1 MRTFSIFACLA
12 GLSLPDVIYSAHLT
26 IFHDMFDE
34 FNPLGLFSILFGMMI
49 PSGSYFGS
57 WSNESLTPMGA
68 TQCRHVNANRACLV
82 VQHWWPNPNVLE
94 VSSPKPGRLAKRKRR
109 SYLATSRCMYI
120 YIHIIMCMYK
130 AYITVCIYIHR
141 VMVPSDSPPV
151 DTDSARLNYSWIN
164 LEWGH
169 DIRWWQRRIERKQQ
183 PLIFGWSN
191 KFHHW
196 LAHPLVIKPSYRR
209 SSFSWWFF
217 SHVPQMTKASGFR
230 GLS

>member
-120 YIHIIMCMYK
+120 YIYTHKLY
-130 AYITVCIYIHR
+130 AFTF
-141 VMVPSDSPPV
+141 
-151 DTDSARLNYSWIN
+151 T
-164 LEWGH
+164 EWWFLL
-169 DIRWWQRRIERKQQ
+169 ILL
-183 PLIFGWSN
+183 PLIRIQRDWTIHESIWSGAMTFGDGN
-191 KFHHW
+191 VALKEN
-196 LAHPLVIKPSYRR
+196 
-209 SSFSWWFF
+209 SSRWFLDGQTN
-217 SHVPQMTKASGFR
+217 SIIG
-230 GLS
+230 